1 MGSSII
7 TPLHGHAGTV
17 PPVRS
22 GERLLIL
29 GVRWCVVLVLT
40 AAAMYYAWK
49 SMKWQIMIDSPVMH
63 YVNFLIDHGRKPYT
77 DITDNNMPGAYYTE
91 ALAMRV
97 FGASDLGWRVYDFFL
112 LASMTGALVLIA
124 RGGIR
129 GTGDWVAGVFA
140 SGVFLA
146 VHAAEGPKYSV
157 EREQVITVLLVF
169 SYLALFAAVRRRQ
182 PLWMLGMGLTGGLA
196 TSIKPSFLPLTLL
209 LIVMAAVVLHRR
221 RVAWLAYVGWALLGL
236 VLVGLVDL
244 GFLLHYDAL
253 RGFLFILR
261 VVTPTYT
268 GMARESFWKLLS
280 MSLPEYVPVL
290 VLLTVA
296 ASVACWKQHSSW
308 TWEQGAIA
316 LGALFGLAS
325 YMAQG
330 KPFAH
335 HRYTLLVLLFLLIGY
350 ELLEAL
356 RQRGLP
362 RWLAVAAFAWV
373 VLRLVPMEMR
383 EVLHISRQMAA
394 GQTPLTLQMESDLN
408 RLGGTAALQDK
419 VQCFDLVFGCLNSLY
434 HLRLLENTSYTGDLL
449 LFAKQD
455 GPAVEYYRHKY
466 WALEKHDPAQVL
478 VMSNEW
484 FQLPNSFDKVDY
496 WPEFKRFLASHYTL
510 VVQRRFEHQGLDP
523 KDPEAYRIYIRTG
536 SPLMQDAAALQDAP
550 VAQDTTN
557 EFPVR

>member
-1 MGSSII
+1 
-7 TPLHGHAGTV
+7 
-17 PPVRS
+17 
-22 GERLLIL
+22 
-29 GVRWCVVLVLT
+29 
-40 AAAMYYAWK
+40 
-49 SMKWQIMIDSPVMH
+49 
-63 YVNFLIDHGRKPYT
+63 
-77 DITDNNMPGAYYTE
+77 
-91 ALAMRV
+91 
-97 FGASDLGWRVYDFFL
+97 
-112 LASMTGALVLIA
+112 
-124 RGGIR
+124 
-129 GTGDWVAGVFA
+129 
-140 SGVFLA
+140 
-146 VHAAEGPKYSV
+146 
-157 EREQVITVLLVF
+157 
-169 SYLALFAAVRRRQ
+169 
-182 PLWMLGMGLTGGLA
+182 MGLTGGLA

-316 LGALFGLAS
+316 
-325 YMAQG
+325 QG

-419 VQCFDLVFGCLNSLY
+419 VVWVPELAVS
-434 HLRLLENTSYTGDLL
+434 
-449 LFAKQD
+449 
-455 GPAVEYYRHKY
+455 PAVVGEHVLHGRSAAVCQAG
-466 WALEKHDPAQVL
+466 WASGGVLPTQVL
-478 VMSNEW
+478 GAGKARPGAGAGDE
-484 FQLPNSFDKVDY
+484 Q
-496 WPEFKRFLASHYTL
+496 
-510 VVQRRFEHQGLDP
+510 
-523 KDPEAYRIYIRTG
+523 
-536 SPLMQDAAALQDAP
+536 
-550 VAQDTTN
+550 
-557 EFPVR
+557 